1 MSSWTGTRPTDGL
14 QRGDLEKRVSE
25 LERLVG
31 QLVTVIKINAGGVS
45 IESQGNISINC
56 PLSLSIGGGSV
67 SIKASANL
75 SIEAAVA
82 KLQGSLVSIQGSP
95 LRLNGGSKPVA
106 RTGDLTMPSPGPGAP
121 SIIGPGCP
129 TVLA

>member
-1 MSSWTGTRPTDGL
+1 MSSWTGTRPTDGQ

-25 LERLVG
+25 LEKLVAE
-31 QLVTVIKINAGGVS
+31 LVKVIKISAGGVS
-45 IESQGNISINC
+45 IESQGNLSINC
-56 PLSLSIGGGSV
+56 PVSLSIGGCGV
-67 SIKASANL
+67 SIKATANL
-75 SIEAAVA
+75 SIEAAIA
-82 KLQGSLVSIQGSP
+82 KLQGSLVNIQGTP

-106 RTGDLTMPSPGPGAP
+106 RTGDLTMPNPAPGAP